1 MNKIL
6 RINLALGLSAKKK
19 KYFFLNPKNI
29 PPKNVATKL
38 DCWGALKKDFY
49 FFVVSLTVTV
59 IHCYLPISLDLFL
72 PLPLSS

>member
-38 DCWGALKKDFY
+38 DCWGAL
-49 FFVVSLTVTV
+49 
-59 IHCYLPISLDLFL
+59 
-72 PLPLSS
+72 